1 MPMPVRCRS
10 CRRRAVIEVVRSS
23 NVLRCAFFANSLD
36 NGHLMRWLSAPF
48 RWYRS
53 AYFERPW
60 LFILVTLIL
69 CEAAAVAFI
78 LVSPKKYTA
87 SAIIMP
93 IIADKP
99 DQRLL
104 GGGSGEGVANL
115 LFGGQKVPPEFDRF
129 MQTLAS
135 TTLSERLLQDPEF
148 LQAFFANE
156 WDPETRS
163 WRPPGGPVAWVK
175 SQVAKATGLPPY
187 IPPNADRIRDAIQ
200 DNLNMKSGVAS
211 NAQVVTYDHTNPQAA
226 LYVLRTV
233 IADND
238 QVNREQIANQISSLI
253 SRINALLSSTTDLTM
268 RDTLIPLLVEQ
279 RRRQLAVQGDTPFAI
294 DVIDP
299 PSVSVAPTSP
309 KPLLLLVVIG
319 VFAIFAAS
327 SALIFR
333 ITLRGL
339 GDLANATQ

>member
-1 MPMPVRCRS
+1 MPGGCRP
-10 CRRRAVIEVVRSS
+10 RHRRAVIEVEQSCGA
-23 NVLRCAFFANSLD
+23 LRCAFSANSLD
-36 NGHLMRWLSAPF
+36 NGYQMRWLSAPF
-48 RWYRS
+48 RWYRL

-104 GGGSGEGVANL
+104 GGGSSEGVASL
-115 LFGGQKVPPEFDRF
+115 LFGGQKMPPEFDRF
-129 MQTLAS
+129 MQTQAS
-135 TTLSERLLQDPEF
+135 TTLADRLMQDPEF
-148 LQAFFANE
+148 LQALFVNE

-163 WRPPGGPVAWVK
+163 WMPPRGPVPWIKA
-175 SQVAKATGLPPY
+175 QVAKAAGLPPY
-187 IPPNADRIRDAIQ
+187 SPPNADRVRDVIQ
-200 DNLNMKSGVAS
+200 DSINMKSGVAS
-211 NAQVVTYDHTNPQAA
+211 NAQVVTYDHTDPQAA

-233 IADND
+233 IAAND

-299 PSVSVAPTSP
+299 PSVSVGPTSP

-327 SALIFR
+327 AALIFR
-333 ITLRGL
+333 ITMRGL